1 MFVSEELKDTIVISG
16 PLIGDHHSRC
26 FDAYRLVYSEKNVM
40 NQDEFNQVARE
51 ATAAI
56 VMTSIRVTKELIDS
70 APKLKVISNFGVG
83 YDNIDVAYARKK
95 GVIATNTPDVLT
107 TSCAE
112 LGVALVMATSRR
124 LVEGYRLMERNE
136 FKGWK
141 VDLLLGSELRNK
153 TLGIL
158 GCGRIGQSMAGIM
171 SGFGL
176 NLLYHNRSKLN
187 KDIEKELGIRYVDFL
202 SLTAQSDILVVA
214 APLNDDNRHMF
225 TLDTFREMKKN
236 SILINIGR
244 GGIINEK
251 DLLVAL
257 KEGFIGGAG
266 LDVFED
272 PNDIPPELRYHPK
285 VTLTPHI
292 GSGTEEARDSMSELA
307 VQAVVDALNG
317 KQPQYEIR

>member
-1 MFVSEELKDTIVISG
+1 MSEELKDTIVISG

-26 FDAYRLVYSEKNVM
+26 FDSYRLVYSEKNVM
-40 NQDEFNQVARE
+40 SQDEFNQVARE

-56 VMTSIRVTKELIDS
+56 VMPSIRVTKELIDS
-70 APKLKVISNFGVG
+70 APKLRVISNFGVG

-95 GVIATNTPDVLT
+95 GIIATNTPDVLT

-187 KDIEKELGIRYVDFL
+187 EDIEKELGIRYVDFL

-225 TLDTFREMKKN
+225 MLDTFREMKKN

-244 GGIINEK
+244 GGIINEQ

-266 LDVFED
+266 LDVFEN
-272 PNDIPPELRYHPK
+272 PHDIPPELRYHPK

-292 GSGTEEARDSMSELA
+292 GSGTQEARDSMSELA
-307 VQAVVDALNG
+307 VQAVVDVLNG
-317 KQPQYEIR
+317 KRPQYEIR

>member
-1 MFVSEELKDTIVISG
+1 
-16 PLIGDHHSRC
+16 
-26 FDAYRLVYSEKNVM
+26 VYSEKNVM
-40 NQDEFNQVARE
+40 SQDEFNQVARE

-70 APKLKVISNFGVG
+70 APKLRVISNFGVG

-95 GVIATNTPDVLT
+95 GIIATNTPDVLT

-187 KDIEKELGIRYVDFL
+187 EDIEKELGIRYVDFL

-225 TLDTFREMKKN
+225 MLDTFREMKKN

-244 GGIINEK
+244 GGIINEQ

-266 LDVFED
+266 LDVFEN
-272 PNDIPPELRYHPK
+272 PHDIPPELRYHPK

-292 GSGTEEARDSMSELA
+292 GSGTQEARDSMSELA
-307 VQAVVDALNG
+307 VQAVVDVLNG
-317 KQPQYEIR
+317 KRPQYEIR

>member
-1 MFVSEELKDTIVISG
+1 
-16 PLIGDHHSRC
+16 
-26 FDAYRLVYSEKNVM
+26 
-40 NQDEFNQVARE
+40 
-51 ATAAI
+51 
-56 VMTSIRVTKELIDS
+56 
-70 APKLKVISNFGVG
+70 
-83 YDNIDVAYARKK
+83 
-95 GVIATNTPDVLT
+95 
-107 TSCAE
+107 
-112 LGVALVMATSRR
+112 
-124 LVEGYRLMERNE
+124 MERNE

-225 TLDTFREMKKN
+225 TLDTFRKMKKN

-272 PNDIPPELRYHPK
+272 PNDIPPELRCHPK

-307 VQAVVDALNG
+307 VQAVVDVLNG
-317 KQPQYEIR
+317 KRPQYEIR

>member
-1 MFVSEELKDTIVISG
+1 MS
-16 PLIGDHHSRC
+16 
-26 FDAYRLVYSEKNVM
+26 
-40 NQDEFNQVARE
+40 QDEFNQVARE

-70 APKLKVISNFGVG
+70 APKLRVISNFGVG

-95 GVIATNTPDVLT
+95 GIIATNTPDVLT

-187 KDIEKELGIRYVDFL
+187 EDIEKELGIRYVDFL

-225 TLDTFREMKKN
+225 MLDTFREMKKN

-244 GGIINEK
+244 GGIINEQ

-266 LDVFED
+266 LDVFEN
-272 PNDIPPELRYHPK
+272 PHDIPPELRYHPK

-292 GSGTEEARDSMSELA
+292 GSGTQEARDSMSELA
-307 VQAVVDALNG
+307 VQAVVDVLNG
-317 KQPQYEIR
+317 KRPQYEIR

>member
-1 MFVSEELKDTIVISG
+1 VFVSEELKDTIVISG

-26 FDAYRLVYSEKNVM
+26 FDSYRLVYSEKNVM
-40 NQDEFNQVARE
+40 SQDEFNQVARE

-70 APKLKVISNFGVG
+70 APKLRVISNFGVG

-95 GVIATNTPDVLT
+95 GIIATNTPDVLT

-187 KDIEKELGIRYVDFL
+187 EDIEKELGIRYVDFL

-225 TLDTFREMKKN
+225 MLDTFREMKKN

-244 GGIINEK
+244 GGIINEQ

-266 LDVFED
+266 LDVFEN
-272 PNDIPPELRYHPK
+272 PHDIPPELRYHPK

-292 GSGTEEARDSMSELA
+292 GSGTQEARDSMSELA
-307 VQAVVDALNG
+307 VQAVVDVLNG
-317 KQPQYEIR
+317 KRPQYEIR

>member
-1 MFVSEELKDTIVISG
+1 M
-16 PLIGDHHSRC
+16 
-26 FDAYRLVYSEKNVM
+26 
-40 NQDEFNQVARE
+40 
-51 ATAAI
+51 
-56 VMTSIRVTKELIDS
+56 
-70 APKLKVISNFGVG
+70 
-83 YDNIDVAYARKK
+83 AYARKK

-307 VQAVVDALNG
+307 VQAVVDVLNG
-317 KQPQYEIR
+317 KRPQYEIR